1 MATGQIYN
9 HNIYIYSSNDNN
21 YFYSL
26 RPNGQ
31 GNLFM
36 EIKKGKRKVKK

>member
-9 HNIYIYSSNDNN
+9 HNIYIYNSNDNN
-21 YFYSL
+21 HFYSL